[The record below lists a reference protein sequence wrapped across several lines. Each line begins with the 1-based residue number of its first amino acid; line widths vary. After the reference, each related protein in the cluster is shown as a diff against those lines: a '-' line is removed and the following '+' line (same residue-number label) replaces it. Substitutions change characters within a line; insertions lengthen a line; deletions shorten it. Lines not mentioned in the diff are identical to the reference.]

1 MNELSVFGREDEVV
15 AGCLVGGIE
24 EPRWRKR
31 KKIKEKK
38 FVKAGKETCMKR
50 KERRKGRE
58 KEIEGKVSLHVITQD
73 WLRWWCGEME

>member
-31 KKIKEKK
+31 KKIKEEKC
-38 FVKAGKETCMKR
+38 VKAGERNMHEKKREEKR
-50 KERRKGRE
+50 KRKRN
-58 KEIEGKVSLHVITQD
+58 
-73 WLRWWCGEME
+73 